1 MGNFMWKGVSLPRG
15 HSFVYAFVF
24 NRAVKHRNYGT
35 GSRIPSFPPYTPSTG
50 MEGTKEFSI
59 QRIPSFPPYTP
70 STGMVHLLSNKKSNC
85 GLKKG

>member
-1 MGNFMWKGVSLPRG
+1 MITGTQRNKSTLKKVYAQMGNFMWKGISLPRG

-50 MEGTKEFSI
+50 M
-59 QRIPSFPPYTP
+59 
-70 STGMVHLLSNKKSNC
+70 VHLLSNKKSNC
-85 GLKKG
+85 GLKKE

>member
-1 MGNFMWKGVSLPRG
+1 MITGTQRNKSTLKKVYAQMGNFMWKGISLPRG

-50 MEGTKEFSI
+50 MV
-59 QRIPSFPPYTP
+59 R
-70 STGMVHLLSNKKSNC
+70 LLSNKKSNC